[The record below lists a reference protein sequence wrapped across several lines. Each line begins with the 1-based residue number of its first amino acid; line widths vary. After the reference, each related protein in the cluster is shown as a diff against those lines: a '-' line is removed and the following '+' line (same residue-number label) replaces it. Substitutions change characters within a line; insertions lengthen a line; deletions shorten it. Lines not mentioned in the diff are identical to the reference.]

1 MIWELILEALVTLR
15 TNLMRT
21 ILTMIGIILGVGA
34 VVTIMTIGQS
44 AFDTAAKEIM
54 SSGSNIQIYANDKAA
69 GNRLPLDNNFITTL
83 KNASIPGITSYEPH
97 CGGVGGVATNASDDE
112 ADVVMRYTTLKE
124 ASDLKIIAG
133 YVFDEEEVN
142 NYGAVAIIDQFV
154 VDKLF
159 ASPAEALQ
167 ENIHL
172 NGKVFRVVGVVE
184 NEANFSTTYGRIYV
198 PLSFCELEP
207 FFQTYGYNYLS
218 LGSEIGSDY
227 EKITKEIKSAL
238 METYGF
244 EDEDELTFT
253 IENVN
258 EIMVQIST
266 FMTAFSLG
274 LSLIAAISLLVGG
287 VGIMNIMLVNVTER
301 TKEIGLMKALGAQEK
316 DITFQFLVEAAV
328 MTICGGFLGV
338 LLGLGV
344 SWLIIFLANTFG
356 GSFLPKFDFVISQSS
371 IIVSLIVSTAI
382 GLIFGAYPAKKAA
395 KLDPVEALRRD

>member
-1 MIWELILEALVTLR
+1 MIKELIIEALVTLR

-44 AFDTAAKEIM
+44 AFDTAEKEIM

-69 GNRLPLDNNFITTL
+69 SNRLPLDNNFISLL
-83 KNASIPGITSYEPH
+83 KNASIPGISSYEPH
-97 CGGVGGVATNASDDE
+97 CSGVGGTATNSVDDE
-112 ADVVMRYTTLKE
+112 VDVVMRYTTLKE
-124 ASDLKIIAG
+124 ANDLEMIAG
-133 YVFDEEEVN
+133 YTFDEEEMN
-142 NYGAVAIIDQFV
+142 NYGAVAIIDQFI
-154 VDKLF
+154 VDRLF
-159 ASPAEALQ
+159 SSPVAALQ

-172 NGKVFRVVGVVE
+172 NGKVFRIVGVVE

-218 LGSEIGSDY
+218 LGTEIGSDY
-227 EKITKEIKSAL
+227 EEITKEIKSVL

-338 LLGLGV
+338 LLGVGV

-356 GSFLPKFDFVISQSS
+356 GSFLPKFDFVISQGS